1 MINIAI
7 LGLLLLIAVFV
18 VVLISK
24 IQKTSKN
31 DALGLM
37 QQQIESL
44 RGQIND
50 SWGQLSNNMD
60 QRLQEINKQL
70 LSSQQTVGARLD
82 SAVQVFGQVQKDIGS
97 LSQATERVF
106 DVGKDIS
113 SLQEILKAPKIR
125 GEIGE
130 LFLSNLLLQVLPPE
144 HIKLQYKFKNGNTVD
159 AAICLGKDMVSVDSK
174 FPLEN
179 FKKIM
184 SADNEEEKRQA
195 RKTFINDVKKHVDSI
210 AEKYILPDEGTF
222 DFALMYI
229 PAENVYYELIVKE
242 NIDEKQTLSSYAM
255 EKKVIPVSPCSL
267 YLYLRTIVQGLKG
280 MRIEENVQEIIK
292 QLNRLTGDMKRFR
305 DEFDVLG
312 RHIVNIKNKYDEAE
326 KRVSNFEGKL
336 LSICQTGKESS
347 LLENGG

>member
-1 MINIAI
+1 
-7 LGLLLLIAVFV
+7 
-18 VVLISK
+18 
-24 IQKTSKN
+24 
-31 DALGLM
+31 
-37 QQQIESL
+37 
-44 RGQIND
+44 
-50 SWGQLSNNMD
+50 
-60 QRLQEINKQL
+60 
-70 LSSQQTVGARLD
+70 
-82 SAVQVFGQVQKDIGS
+82 
-97 LSQATERVF
+97 
-106 DVGKDIS
+106 
-113 SLQEILKAPKIR
+113 
-125 GEIGE
+125 
-130 LFLSNLLLQVLPPE
+130 
-144 HIKLQYKFKNGNTVD
+144 
-159 AAICLGKDMVSVDSK
+159 MVSVDSK

>member
-125 GEIGE
+125 GR
-130 LFLSNLLLQVLPPE
+130 
-144 HIKLQYKFKNGNTVD
+144 
-159 AAICLGKDMVSVDSK
+159 
-174 FPLEN
+174 
-179 FKKIM
+179 
-184 SADNEEEKRQA
+184 SA
-195 RKTFINDVKKHVDSI
+195 
-210 AEKYILPDEGTF
+210 
-222 DFALMYI
+222 
-229 PAENVYYELIVKE
+229 
-242 NIDEKQTLSSYAM
+242 SY
-255 EKKVIPVSPCSL
+255 S
-267 YLYLRTIVQGLKG
+267 
-280 MRIEENVQEIIK
+280 
-292 QLNRLTGDMKRFR
+292 
-305 DEFDVLG
+305 
-312 RHIVNIKNKYDEAE
+312 
-326 KRVSNFEGKL
+326 
-336 LSICQTGKESS
+336 
-347 LLENGG
+347 